1 MKKPMIIAALLV
13 SGGGL
18 TMSTLVQAEA
28 VEMAHKEAV
37 TDELGEGEIRDF
49 ADGSQMVG
57 ADYFTVYIEGEGP
70 DVVLIPGLS
79 TPRAVWDKTREQLKG
94 RFKVHTIQTRG
105 FGDKAPVDT
114 LTPEARSLLDSYAF
128 HLADYIDDYLIEIG
142 RGQKPAIIGHSMG
155 GLVAMKI
162 AANMGHQVDRVMV
175 VDSLPFFGLL
185 FGPDTTAN
193 MIKPQA
199 SAMRDAMAARQTAE
213 ADERTLQTMSATAA
227 GREQVRL
234 WSKSADSKIAAA
246 FLHDVMTTDMRPEL
260 KNITVPLT
268 MVYPFDGS
276 IMPQA
281 MVDGLYN
288 AAYGNAATAK
298 LNRIDDSRHFIMLDQ
313 PERFADAVERFLA
326 P

>member
-37 TDELGEGEIRDF
+37 TDELGEGEIRDY

-70 DVVLIPGLS
+70 DVVLIPSLS

-142 RGQKPAIIGHSMG
+142 RGQRSGGDENCCQYGPSGRSGDGGRQPAV
-155 GLVAMKI
+155 LR
-162 AANMGHQVDRVMV
+162 AALRPRYDRRH
-175 VDSLPFFGLL
+175 DQAASL
-185 FGPDTTAN
+185 
-193 MIKPQA
+193 
-199 SAMRDAMAARQTAE
+199 RDA
-213 ADERTLQTMSATAA
+213 
-227 GREQVRL
+227 
-234 WSKSADSKIAAA
+234 
-246 FLHDVMTTDMRPEL
+246 
-260 KNITVPLT
+260 
-268 MVYPFDGS
+268 
-276 IMPQA
+276 
-281 MVDGLYN
+281 
-288 AAYGNAATAK
+288 
-298 LNRIDDSRHFIMLDQ
+298 
-313 PERFADAVERFLA
+313 
-326 P
+326 